1 MPDQASTVTRR
12 RTPHRRTAAG
22 PRTRVVYIGPL
33 RATVGKGEETTA
45 LPTGATVTDLLAH
58 LIETYGAPFR
68 DRVMD
73 REGQLLPNIHLFLD
87 GEELGEQGLDTPLP
101 QRGEMSLLMMLHPM
115 EGG

>member
-1 MPDQASTVTRR
+1 MPNQASTAIRQR
-12 RTPHRRTAAG
+12 APRRRTAAG
-22 PRTRVVYIGPL
+22 PHTRVVYIGPL

-45 LPTGATVTDLLAH
+45 LPAGATVNDLLAH
-58 LIETYGAPFR
+58 LIKKYGAPFR

-73 REGQLLPNIHLFLD
+73 GEGQLLPNIHLFLD

-101 QRGEMSLLMMLHPM
+101 QLGEMSLLMMLQPM